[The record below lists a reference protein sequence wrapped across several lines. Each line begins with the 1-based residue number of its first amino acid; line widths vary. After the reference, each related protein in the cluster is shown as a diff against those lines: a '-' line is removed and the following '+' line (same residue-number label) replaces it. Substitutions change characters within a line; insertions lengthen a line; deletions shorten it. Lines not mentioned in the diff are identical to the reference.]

1 MFRRETL
8 SLSLR
13 PVLVLSKIFSSF
25 LASFLP
31 AKIPYLSI
39 KKNDNK
45 KRDGKKRNS
54 KKRKERKENVY
65 FVVRNIRVS
74 FFFFFVNGRTI
85 IKIVMAKQEKEERLI
100 RDGRISMFVLG
111 TSRWR
116 GRSYRACSLH

>member
-74 FFFFFVNGRTI
+74 FFFLLC
-85 IKIVMAKQEKEERLI
+85 KWKDDYKDC
-100 RDGRISMFVLG
+100 DGEAGKRG
-111 TSRWR
+111 TFN
-116 GRSYRACSLH
+116 

>member
-13 PVLVLSKIFSSF
+13 SVLVLSKIFSSF

-31 AKIPYLSI
+31 AKIPYLNI

-74 FFFFFVNGRTI
+74 FFFFFVNGRMI

-116 GRSYRACSLH
+116 GKSYRACSLH